1 MAEEKISL
9 MTRIGDWWKD
19 YFQVLAGSFARMNR
33 DSVNILASGLVYS
46 TLIAIVP
53 GITFLFAFLSAFG
66 VLQPF
71 VDMLSQFIV
80 HTLGDE
86 NGTSLMRMLEE
97 FSRNAM
103 SLGVVGLVSF
113 IFTSILLINKI
124 YTVMNR
130 IYRSNPRNNAVKRF
144 VTFLTF
150 IIVAAFLI
158 VVVISLQTRLNR
170 FAESLMT
177 EKDSA
182 RWSWWEPVVIAVSVE
197 ALIFSF
203 IFFIPNVRVRKT
215 SAFIGSMTGTITVLI
230 ATFVFSKAITGM
242 VTISVIYGS
251 LASILLA
258 LIFCYIIWY
267 VVMVSAE
274 IAYVHQFRPN
284 AALLKGR
291 PESPESQIS
300 ESVNLVMLICDKYG
314 RGGGAT
320 TERELIRRLAIPSSR
335 LYGYLNTLENAG
347 MIMPVNAHRTAFVP
361 ARPSDKILVRDV
373 VGLVYGE
380 PPSPENEKVLT
391 IGEAVSGEFLERGV
405 SAFEELTVENLMERL

>member
-1 MAEEKISL
+1 MAEEKTSL
-9 MTRIGDWWKD
+9 LVRFGDWWKD
-19 YFQVLAGSFARMNR
+19 YFQVLARSFARMNR
-33 DSVNILASGLVYS
+33 DNVNIMASGLVYS

-71 VDMLSQFIV
+71 VDMLRQFLL
-80 HTLGDE
+80 HTLGDD
-86 NGTSLMRMLEE
+86 NGSALMVMLEE

-113 IFTSILLINKI
+113 IVTGIFLINKI

-130 IYRSNPRNNAVKRF
+130 IYRTNPRNNAVKRF

-158 VVVISLQTRLNR
+158 MVIISLQTRLTR
-170 FAESLMT
+170 IAESLIT
-177 EKDSA
+177 EDNDA
-182 RWSWWEPVVIAVSVE
+182 AGSWWEPIVIAVASE
-197 ALIFSF
+197 ALLFSF

-215 SAFIGSMTGTITVLI
+215 SAFIGSMTGTVSVLI
-230 ATFVFSKAITGM
+230 ATFIFSQAVTGM
-242 VTISVIYGS
+242 VNFSVIYGS

-258 LIFCYIIWY
+258 LLYCYIVWY
-267 VVMVSAE
+267 IIMVSAE

-284 AALLKGR
+284 SDLLKGR
-291 PESPESQIS
+291 PESPESQIT
-300 ESVNLVMLICDKYG
+300 ESVNLVLLICDKYT
-314 RGGGAT
+314 RGQGAM
-320 TERELIRRLAIPSSR
+320 TEKELIRRLAIPSSR

-347 MIMPVNAHRTAFVP
+347 MIMPVNVHRTAFVP

-380 PPSPENEKVLT
+380 RNSSDSRVMT
-391 IGEAVSGEFLERGV
+391 MGEAVSGEFRDRGLG
-405 SAFEELTVENLMERL
+405 SFESLTIENLMERL